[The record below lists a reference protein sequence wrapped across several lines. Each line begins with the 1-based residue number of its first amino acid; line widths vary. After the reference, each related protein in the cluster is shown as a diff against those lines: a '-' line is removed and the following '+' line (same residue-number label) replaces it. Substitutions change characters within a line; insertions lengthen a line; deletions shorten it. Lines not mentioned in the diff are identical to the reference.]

1 LQHVAGPA
9 APKPN
14 VAGPA
19 APKPDVAGL
28 AAPKPDVAGLAAP
41 TPDVAGPAAPA
52 ILRYDNR
59 PPRNRVGDHEVKAG
73 PLTYTADDLNLLLE

>member
-1 LQHVAGPA
+1 MRKGVSSPGVTAPLQHVAGPA
-9 APKPN
+9 APKLN

-19 APKPDVAGL
+19 AP
-28 AAPKPDVAGLAAP
+28 
-41 TPDVAGPAAPA
+41 T

>member
-1 LQHVAGPA
+1 MRKGVSSPGVPAPLQHVAGPA

-14 VAGPA
+14 
-19 APKPDVAGL
+19 VAGL

-41 TPDVAGPAAPA
+41 T